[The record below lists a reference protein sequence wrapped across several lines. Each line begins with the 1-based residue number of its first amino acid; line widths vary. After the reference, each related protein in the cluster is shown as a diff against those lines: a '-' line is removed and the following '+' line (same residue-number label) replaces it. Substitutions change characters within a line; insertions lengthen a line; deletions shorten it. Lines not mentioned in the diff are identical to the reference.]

1 MPNQK
6 SSESFGG
13 ALIRSMRGFPGIDIS
28 AFAGSQMA
36 RRSLAASVDE
46 VCRTTGFLAIV
57 GHGVAPELIAE
68 VQTTARKL
76 FDLPLAEKLAV
87 KMPYPGY
94 PYGYAPLQA
103 EALAGSLGDQTPP
116 DLKESFSIGPPGRA
130 GRGSE
135 SPELDFRFA
144 PNLWPKEPVEFKA
157 VWISFYRVMSELAA
171 RLMQI
176 FAVALELPEDFFANK
191 IDEHCSAMRA
201 LNYPADFS
209 EPAPG
214 QLRAGAHTDYGSLTI
229 LLSDPDPGGLEIF
242 APEGNWVAVPSVPGG
257 FIVNLGDLMARWT
270 NDRWVSTLHR
280 VVCPQTDQ
288 YAAQRRQSIA
298 FFHQPNWDAEIR
310 CLPTCL
316 AAGEK
321 AKYPP
326 VTSGAHL
333 REKFLRGLANEITE
347 PGAVMTGSEKR
358 PGKKPKGKLPTT
370 RP

>member
-1 MPNQK
+1 
-6 SSESFGG
+6 
-13 ALIRSMRGFPGIDIS
+13 MRDFPVIDIS
-28 AFAGSQMA
+28 TFAGSRAA
-36 RRSLAASVDE
+36 RKSLAARVDQ

-57 GHGVAPELIAE
+57 GHGVMPELIAE
-68 VQTTARKL
+68 VQTTAKKF

-94 PYGYAPLQA
+94 PYGYAGLQV

-144 PNLWPKEPVEFKA
+144 PNLWPAEPVEFKP
-157 VWISFYRVMSELAA
+157 VWLSYYRVMSELAA
-171 RLMQI
+171 LLMQI
-176 FAVALELPEDFFANK
+176 FAVALSLPEDFFAHK

-201 LNYPADFS
+201 LNYPDDLS
-209 EPAPG
+209 APLAG
-214 QLRAGAHTDYGSLTI
+214 QLRAGAHTDYGSVTI

-242 APEGNWVAVPSVPGG
+242 APEGEWVAVPSVPGG
-257 FIVNLGDLMARWT
+257 FVVNIGDLMARWT

-280 VVCPQTDQ
+280 VVCSQADEYGAP
-288 YAAQRRQSIA
+288 RRQSIA

-333 REKFLRGLANEITE
+333 REKFLRGLTE
-347 PGAVMTGSEKR
+347 PGAIGTGSETQLR
-358 PGKKPKGKLPTT
+358 TA
-370 RP
+370 